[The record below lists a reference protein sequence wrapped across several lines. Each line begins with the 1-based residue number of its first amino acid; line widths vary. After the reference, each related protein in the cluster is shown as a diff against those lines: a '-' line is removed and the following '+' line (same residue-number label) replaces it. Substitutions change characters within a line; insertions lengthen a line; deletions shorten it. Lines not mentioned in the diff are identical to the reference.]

1 VFSCVHADIFDI
13 TDMYVIVNTD
23 IFNIVHADIFDVIG
37 HYRYVCHCEYR
48 FIWRDGTLQI
58 FITYLVQ
65 IKGQWDQI
73 QVLQP
78 LVFVGIHVC
87 RTTDYSPL
95 NRSKSCWQSELWQD
109 NDNLHTRLYYWTN
122 LVFLDWS
129 LILMIFR

>member
-1 VFSCVHADIFDI
+1 MTYISVMSYHVKYISMYYIKYICIHYDIHICNVKYICMYTGKHRYISCYNINIFYCPK
-13 TDMYVIVNTD
+13 T
-23 IFNIVHADIFDVIG
+23 
-37 HYRYVCHCEYR
+37 
-48 FIWRDGTLQI
+48 W
-58 FITYLVQ
+58 
-65 IKGQWDQI
+65 QWDQI

-78 LVFVGIHVC
+78 LVFVGTHVC

-95 NRSKSCWQSELWQD
+95 NRSKFCWQSELWQD